1 MKDEFNRKKE
11 FEYNRK
17 IKEFKRFDA
26 IEYYKPKEIAPLP
39 PEIKKFKEGF
49 NDKPAPEKKAI
60 KNRFEEKLN
69 QKNQSE
75 NRNAEGQNIEAEGTN
90 INGEAIEGNI
100 STINS
105 TASSIEATSSVVTAS
120 TSLAGGVSIIS
131 ACAIVAAT
139 VGSTVMNASPKIE
152 ILEVTAGSDY
162 LQYKIDVSEL
172 T

>member
-49 NDKPAPEKKAI
+49 NDKPVEEKKVI
-60 KNRFEEKLN
+60 KNRFDEKLEQKN
-69 QKNQSE
+69 QNNQSE
-75 NRNAEGQNIEAEGTN
+75 NTNADGENVEAEGAN
-90 INGEAIEGNI
+90 MNGGAVDSSA
-100 STINS
+100 ST
-105 TASSIEATSSVVTAS
+105 TASSASSTSTVVTAS

-139 VGSTVMNASPKIE
+139 VGSTVMNAAPKVE
-152 ILEVTAGSDY
+152 FLEVEAGSDY
-162 LQYKIDVSEL
+162 LQYKIDVLE
-172 T
+172 